1 MAIREA
7 THPEASMA
15 RPNGKVKRGRWRPAV
30 EGLESRRLMAVT
42 ITEFPL
48 ASTGTQ
54 VTGITNGPG
63 GNLWFTATGPAEL
76 GVFNPASNQSQE
88 FQLHIVGSSPSGITE
103 GPNGNLFFGDTGTS
117 SVGAFNPFTLNQ
129 IEFPTPTPLSG
140 PTGVATASNGFIW
153 FTETAVG
160 QIGVLNPGTGA
171 IAEFPLASKTS
182 APAGIILGP
191 DGNLWFTE
199 SGGIGSI
206 NPATDA
212 ITFTPVN
219 GTTSTGLTVGPDNQI
234 WFSFQSQGSLYVAE
248 VSTSTHALS
257 FFPTGV
263 TTGGSQTG
271 FATGPNGDIYF
282 GNNGS
287 SNTASIGE
295 FTTTTHLLT
304 FYPTKP
310 PGTGSHVYSIVS
322 GPLGDL
328 WFGDTGAIGQATIL
342 PTNQSALTGQVTQA
356 LTGTPLAGQT
366 VFIDLYGNGT
376 LSPGDPSAVTDAS
389 GNYEITGIVAGTFTV
404 RVVTFPGFVA
414 PPVVVTLVGGNITP
428 GVNLTIQ
435 PASAQLPL
443 SIPANPFGTHNPDL
457 PTAEVNGLYNIILG
471 RAPDP
476 SGLANSVAYLKS
488 GGSVQTLATILLN
501 SPEYQSRLVASYYPS
516 FLGRSASPA
525 EVAGW
530 VKLIESGAYTDQQ
543 VLLLMLSSDGYNALH
558 PDNASFITSL
568 YTGLYGRNPTAA
580 ELTAW
585 EALLASPTS
594 QRVIVI
600 SEFLHSAPTYQ
611 LVAQGLYAAFWGAP
625 ADATGEANVVQAL
638 GFYATNT
645 GMAALFAASPP
656 FVQRAA
662 ATVG

>member
-1 MAIREA
+1 
-7 THPEASMA
+7 MA
-15 RPNGKVKRGRWRPAV
+15 RPKVKARQGGWLRPAV

-48 ASTGTQ
+48 ASAGTQ
-54 VTGITNGPG
+54 VNGITNGPG
-63 GNLWFTATGPAEL
+63 GNLWFAATGPAEI
-76 GVFNPASNQSQE
+76 GVFNPVSNQSQE
-88 FQLHIVGSSPSGITE
+88 FPLRVVGSAPAGITQ
-103 GPNGNLFFGDTGTS
+103 GPNGTLFFADPGTS

-129 IEFPTPTPLSG
+129 IEFPTLTPLSG
-140 PTGVATASNGFIW
+140 PTSVAAASNGFIW

-160 QIGVLNPGTGA
+160 QIGVLNPSNGA

-199 SGGIGSI
+199 AGGVGSI

-234 WFSFQSQGSLYVAE
+234 WFSFQSRSSLYVAE
-248 VSTSTHALS
+248 INTSSRAIS

-263 TTGGSQTG
+263 TYGGSPDRQTG
-271 FATGPNGDIYF
+271 FATGADGNIYF
-282 GNNGS
+282 GNNSGTS
-287 SNTASIGE
+287 TTASIGE
-295 FTTTTHLLT
+295 FNTTTHAVS
-304 FYPTKP
+304 FYPTKAAN
-310 PGTGSHVYSIVS
+310 GTSSRVFSIVA

-328 WFGDTGAIGQATIL
+328 WFGDTGSIGQATIL
-342 PTNQSALTGQVTQA
+342 PTTQSALTGQVTQA
-356 LTGTPLAGQT
+356 LSGTPLAGQT
-366 VFIDLYGNGT
+366 VFIDLFGT
-376 LSPGDPSAVTDAS
+376 GTPAPGDPSAVTDAS
-389 GNYEITGIVAGTFTV
+389 GNYEITGIVPGTFTV

-414 PPVVVTLVGGNITP
+414 PPAVVTLVGGGITP

-443 SIPANPFGTHNPDL
+443 SIPVNPFGTHNPDL

-476 SGLANSVAYLKS
+476 SGLANSVAYLRS
-488 GGSVQTLATILLN
+488 GGSVQTLATVLLN
-501 SPEYQSRLVASYYPS
+501 SPEYQSRLVASYYQS

-530 VKLIESGAYTDQQ
+530 VNLIENGGYSDQQ
-543 VLLLMLSSDGYNALH
+543 VLLLMLSSAGYNALH

-568 YTGLYGRNPTAA
+568 YTGLFGRNPTAA
-580 ELTAW
+580 ELTGW
-585 EALLASPTS
+585 ESILASPTS

-600 SEFLHSAPTYQ
+600 SQFLHSAAAYQ
-611 LVAQGLYAAFWGAP
+611 LQAQGLYAAFWGAP
-625 ADATGEANVVQAL
+625 IDATGQANVVQAL
-638 GFYATNT
+638 NFYATLP
-645 GMAALFAASPP
+645 GMAATFAGSPP
-656 FVQRAA
+656 FIQRAA